1 MPIVGKKEREK
12 KARRALVAFAS
23 SVRLS
28 GFDGE
33 RELSGAFSSN
43 SSFGGGNVASSVSS
57 LPKLQETVV
66 RKNKTLKELLVPLR
80 GRTMKE
86 Y

>member
-1 MPIVGKKEREK
+1 MGKKECKKEREE
-12 KARRALVAFAS
+12 KARRVLVAFAS

-28 GFDGE
+28 GFDAE
-33 RELSGAFSSN
+33 RDLPGALFTN

-80 GRTMKE
+80 GRTMK
-86 Y
+86 